1 MADIYGLRAAAPQG
15 WQVSVTRR
23 PGAEPV
29 TPAPR
34 GPGDRSAA
42 PNDPAPGVEGV
53 AGVSQADVTR
63 AVLHACTR
71 RMPAERGDFGSGVV
85 DLLGPDDIFV
95 ALVDYGT
102 DVADVGLFENQGMP
116 RLAPSQFGP
125 NRLQRPLPG
134 MSASQHFFSSGGR
147 AFCLFTVIGSHARR
161 MASVPRAASLVST
174 IGITDRTTLTRQ
186 GGRP

>member
-1 MADIYGLRAAAPQG
+1 MADDYGLRADAPHG

-23 PGAEPV
+23 PGAEPAPPDP
-29 TPAPR
+29 PAQATA
-34 GPGDRSAA
+34 RSAA
-42 PNDPAPGVEGV
+42 PAAP
-53 AGVSQADVTR
+53 QAPQAPQTDVTR

-71 RMPAERGDFGSGVV
+71 PMPADRGDFGSNVV
-85 DLLGPDDIFV
+85 DLLGPDDVFV
-95 ALVDYGT
+95 ALVDYGAE
-102 DVADVGLFENQGMP
+102 VADQGLFENQGMP

-147 AFCLFTVIGSHARR
+147 AFCLFTVVGSHARR
-161 MASVPRAASLVST
+161 MASVPRAAALVAT
-174 IGITDRTTLTRQ
+174 IRITDRATLTRR

>member
-1 MADIYGLRAAAPQG
+1 MADNYGLRADAIPG

-23 PGAEPV
+23 PGAEPAAP
-29 TPAPR
+29 PAA
-34 GPGDRSAA
+34 GARSAA
-42 PNDPAPGVEGV
+42 PDATDAPR
-53 AGVSQADVTR
+53 ADAPKADVTR

-71 RMPAERGDFGSGVV
+71 PMPADRGDFGSAVV

-95 ALVDYGT
+95 ALVDYGAE
-102 DVADVGLFENQGMP
+102 VANQGLFENQGMP

-147 AFCLFTVIGSHARR
+147 AFCLFTVVGSHARR
-161 MASVPRAASLVST
+161 MASVPRAAAMVAS
-174 IGITDRTTLTRQ
+174 IRITDSASLARQ

>member
-1 MADIYGLRAAAPQG
+1 VADNYGLRAAAPQG

-23 PGAEPV
+23 PGAEP
-29 TPAPR
+29 AP
-34 GPGDRSAA
+34 PGAEPAA
-42 PNDPAPGVEGV
+42 PD
-53 AGVSQADVTR
+53 ADVTR
-63 AVLHACTR
+63 GVLHACTR
-71 RMPAERGDFGSGVV
+71 PMPAERGDFGSSVV

-95 ALVDYGT
+95 ALVDYGAE
-102 DVADVGLFENQGMP
+102 VADEGLFEKQGMP

-161 MASVPRAASLVST
+161 MATVPRAAAMVAT
-174 IGITDRTTLTRQ
+174 IAITDRTTLERQ